1 MQCCYVWLN
10 KIQFQTVDC
19 THSTTDGNVTARVC
33 NNLNLK
39 ISIAQN
45 GDNAGGSELLEFSD
59 KT

>member
-1 MQCCYVWLN
+1 VWLN

-45 GDNAGGSELLEFSD
+45 GDNVGGSELLEFSD